1 MDKKKIILVGS
12 AYPLR
17 GGLATYNERLIE
29 EFLKEGHF
37 ASIKTFSLQYP
48 EFLFPGKTQ
57 ISSDAQP
64 MNLDIE
70 VCVNSINPLN
80 WVKVGRQIKKRNPD
94 ILLFKYWTPFM
105 SPCFGTIAR
114 FAKSKNTKVITVCDN
129 IIPHEKH
136 FFDDFLNRYFLKSN
150 DGFICMSESVQ
161 RDLLHY
167 LPKAKSILTPHPV
180 YDNFGGSV
188 DKTIARATF
197 GLKEEEHVILFFGF
211 IRPYKGLDILIQ
223 AMADTRVKAL
233 NIKAIIAGEYYED
246 AAPYKQMIKDLNL
259 EECLIIKDEFIP
271 AGEVKNYFSAADIV
285 VQPYKSA
292 TQSGISQICY
302 HFEKPMIVTK
312 VGGLPEIVPHLKCGY
327 VCEVN
332 HIAIADAIVDFFNH
346 HNRPEFADHLK
357 AEKKKYLWSSMTKSI
372 LELTAI

>member
-1 MDKKKIILVGS
+1 MNQKKIVLVGS

-17 GGLATYNERLIE
+17 GGLATYNERLIQ
-29 EFLKEGHF
+29 EFLKEGHE

-57 ISSDAQP
+57 FSSDAP
-64 MNLDIE
+64 PVNLEIE
-70 VCVNSINPLN
+70 VCVNSMNPLN
-80 WVKVGRQIKKRNPD
+80 WVKVGRKIKKLNPD
-94 ILLFKYWTPFM
+94 ILIFKYWTPFM

-136 FFDDFLNRYFLKSN
+136 FFDDALNKYFLHSN

-161 RDLLHY
+161 QDLLHY

-180 YDNFGGSV
+180 YDNFGQGV
-188 DKTIARATF
+188 DKLLARIPF
-197 GLKEEEHVILFFGF
+197 GLKADEPVILFFGF
-211 IRPYKGLDILIQ
+211 IRQYKGLDILLQ
-223 AMADTRVKAL
+223 AMADERVRAL

-246 AAPYKQMIKDLNL
+246 AAPYNQLIKDLNL
-259 EECLIIKDEFIP
+259 TENVIIKDDFIP
-271 AGEVKNYFSAADIV
+271 TEEVKNYFGAADII

-327 VCEVN
+327 VCEVDPT
-332 HIAIADAIVDFFNH
+332 AIADAMVDYFTNK
-346 HNRPEFADHLK
+346 NRPEFAGYLQE
-357 AEKKKYLWSSMTKSI
+357 EKKKYLWSSMTKSI
-372 LELTAI
+372 IKLTEK